1 MKMPKGSKVA
11 VDQSLLV
18 AHPRVQGQKLCVVDT
33 ILLFLARSLTE
44 RRPLKE
50 CYHWAGRLY
59 SIQQIRVPPVYDP
72 SSFYCIPTSVMG
84 THGVQLETHIPQIK

>member
-33 ILLFLARSLTE
+33 ILLCLARSLTE

-50 CYHWAGRLY
+50 CYHWAGYIPYNELEY
-59 SIQQIRVPPVYDP
+59 LLSMIQVAFTVFQ
-72 SSFYCIPTSVMG
+72 
-84 THGVQLETHIPQIK
+84 HL